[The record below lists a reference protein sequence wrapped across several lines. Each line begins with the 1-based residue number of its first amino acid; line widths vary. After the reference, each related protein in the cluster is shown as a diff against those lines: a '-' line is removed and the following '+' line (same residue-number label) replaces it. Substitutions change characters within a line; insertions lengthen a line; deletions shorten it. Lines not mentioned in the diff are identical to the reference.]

1 MRFNKWLAIA
11 LCAAIT
17 TSCGENSTKETTDT
31 DTVNTSVTT
40 PESTTVSTTTSTT
53 SIDVPEP
60 TRTAFQTKYPN
71 ATNVTWR
78 KYEPNDAIEWDWTG
92 WPTMDTGDYVVSY
105 NWDGTEYWTWY
116 DDKNNWVGT
125 VSPVTDHASLPA
137 AVNKTVQTEFAGYT
151 ITNVDKEN
159 DKNRTAYEIEMSKGD
174 DRMKALIAE
183 NGKVIKKKSVSA
195 DGTKTKEKTQ

>member
-1 MRFNKWLAIA
+1 M
-11 LCAAIT
+11 
-17 TSCGENSTKETTDT
+17 EVVVDT
-31 DTVNTSVTT
+31 
-40 PESTTVSTTTSTT
+40 
-53 SIDVPEP
+53 
-60 TRTAFQTKYPN
+60 
-71 ATNVTWR
+71 
-78 KYEPNDAIEWDWTG
+78 
-92 WPTMDTGDYVVSY
+92 VVSY

-183 NGKVIKKKSVSA
+183 NGKVIKKKSMSA